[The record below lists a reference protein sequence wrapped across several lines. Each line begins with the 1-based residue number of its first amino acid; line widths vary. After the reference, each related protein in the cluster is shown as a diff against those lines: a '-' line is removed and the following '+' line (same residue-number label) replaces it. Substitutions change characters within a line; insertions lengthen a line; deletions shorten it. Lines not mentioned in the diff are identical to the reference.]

1 MITRLFRG
9 AIAALAIVTAL
20 SPLSAVRAESEETSS
35 IEFWGQLIELSSTE
49 VPTTIVVRK
58 DPTGTWTDYTVDI
71 DADTDFGTKIADT
84 TAMTDW
90 ITGDWLRVKGE
101 INENTG
107 VVTADV
113 VVNTSIDLSHHRGLN
128 GWITEI
134 GDDSLT
140 IQWNGVEH
148 EVNVTS
154 STRMVVPPTNPAALT
169 DFQVGDRV
177 RLRLEKDSDN
187 ARIIVA
193 LRRGDEIFLKA
204 RTRPFSAELQDVDDN
219 GDGTGTLTVTLAAN
233 PHLRSGDVNN
243 LIGDEGDELTVT
255 YDENTRFVR
264 RFNGEATVDEF
275 VEGDLLFVVGR
286 VNDDGTISA
295 RLVKDSNIWMR
306 GVARHAGEVTAI
318 DTTNNEIT
326 VVPARSEDDSVTGIV
341 VEYDDDTAFKKDGET
356 VTESDVEVG
365 DIIHVRGTAHASGGT
380 LTIVDVETVAIV
392 SGDDMDDEDEPE
404 DEDEDE
410 DEDLEEEDED
420 ELPDLK
426 VSDIDL
432 DDGTIEIELE
442 NDGDVDVDETVTVY
456 VWLDDTLTWT
466 YSSSTLSDQGFLE
479 AGGESTISPQ
489 SIDEDTE
496 VKACVDYG
504 EDVEESDEDNNCR
517 TETLEVE

>member
-1 MITRLFRG
+1 MLNRLFRG

-20 SPLSAVRAESEETSS
+20 SPLSAVHAESEETSS

-128 GWITEI
+128 GWITEV

-140 IQWNGVEH
+140 IQWNGEEH

-154 STRMVVPPTNPAALT
+154 STRMVVPPINPAAIS

-177 RLRLEKDSDN
+177 RLRLEKDSDD

-193 LRRGDEIFLKA
+193 LRRGNEIFLKA

-219 GDGTGTLTVTLAAN
+219 GDGTGTLTVTLVAN

-243 LIGDEGDELTVT
+243 LVGDEGDELEVT
-255 YDENTRFVR
+255 YDENTNFVR
-264 RFNGEATVDEF
+264 RFNGEADVDEF
-275 VEGDLLFVVGR
+275 VEGDLLFIVGR
-286 VNDDGTISA
+286 VNDDGTVSA
-295 RLVKDSNIWMR
+295 RLVKDNNIWQR
-306 GVARHAGEVTAI
+306 GVARHAGEVTAV
-318 DTTNNEIT
+318 DTSDNEIT
-326 VVPARSEDDSVTGIV
+326 VVPARSEDDSVTSIT
-341 VEYDDDTAFKKDGET
+341 VEYDDDTVFKKDGET
-356 VTESDVEVG
+356 VSEDDIAVG

-392 SGDDMDDEDEPE
+392 TDD

-410 DEDLEEEDED
+410 DGD
-420 ELPDLK
+420 ELPNLK

-432 DDGTIEIELE
+432 DDTTIEITLE
-442 NDGDVDVDETVTVY
+442 NEGDVDVDDEVSIY
-456 VWLDDTLTWT
+456 IWLDDELEWT

-479 AGGESTISPQ
+479 ANGESTISPQ

-496 VKACVDYG
+496 VKVCVDYG
-504 EDVEESDEDNNCR
+504 EDVEESDEDDNCK

>member
-1 MITRLFRG
+1 MNLARG
-9 AIAALAIVTAL
+9 IGL
-20 SPLSAVRAESEETSS
+20 SC
-35 IEFWGQLIELSSTE
+35 
-49 VPTTIVVRK
+49 
-58 DPTGTWTDYTVDI
+58 
-71 DADTDFGTKIADT
+71 
-84 TAMTDW
+84 
-90 ITGDWLRVKGE
+90 E
-101 INENTG
+101 I
-107 VVTADV
+107 
-113 VVNTSIDLSHHRGLN
+113 
-128 GWITEI
+128 
-134 GDDSLT
+134 
-140 IQWNGVEH
+140 
-148 EVNVTS
+148 
-154 STRMVVPPTNPAALT
+154 
-169 DFQVGDRV
+169 
-177 RLRLEKDSDN
+177 
-187 ARIIVA
+187 
-193 LRRGDEIFLKA
+193 
-204 RTRPFSAELQDVDDN
+204 
-219 GDGTGTLTVTLAAN
+219 LAA
-233 PHLRSGDVNN
+233 HKLRTF
-243 LIGDEGDELTVT
+243 L
-255 YDENTRFVR
+255 
-264 RFNGEATVDEF
+264 
-275 VEGDLLFVVGR
+275 
-286 VNDDGTISA
+286 
-295 RLVKDSNIWMR
+295 
-306 GVARHAGEVTAI
+306 
-318 DTTNNEIT
+318 
-326 VVPARSEDDSVTGIV
+326 SVTGIV